1 VQEDAISHHS
11 LEAQIM
17 FTQEDRN
24 YVKALLIDR
33 QARLTKALHSV
44 APHSVSLSDCD
55 EVQDELDQVTAVLGK
70 IRKVEK

>member
-1 VQEDAISHHS
+1 
-11 LEAQIM
+11 M

-44 APHSVSLSDCD
+44 SPHSVLLSDCD
-55 EVQDELDQVTAVLGK
+55 EVQDELNQVTSVLGK
-70 IRKVEK
+70 IRKVESPSN

>member
-1 VQEDAISHHS
+1 
-11 LEAQIM
+11 M

-33 QARLTKALHSV
+33 QARLAHALHSV
-44 APHSVSLSDCD
+44 TPHSVLLSDCD